1 MHAPLDVVEPM
12 VDDAWGT
19 IEFGDQ
25 SSCDLTLYST
35 SLTSIARWLHAFD
48 ADFSV
53 LEPPALRDEC
63 RAVAQRH
70 LHLAER
76 YRRA

>member
-1 MHAPLDVVEPM
+1 M

-19 IEFGDQ
+19 IEFGDG
-25 SSCDLTLYST
+25 SSCDVTLYAT

-53 LEPPALRDEC
+53 LEPPALREEC

-70 LHLAER
+70 LQLAER